1 MAEKQ
6 DVLISTL
13 PLLPLKNSV
22 LFPGLLMPLSVG
34 RAGSIAAVE
43 KALATEEKEIVVVTQ
58 RDVSVDSPA
67 ASDLYTIGTRGVIR
81 KVGRN
86 KDQLEVL
93 VFGGERVVIVK
104 VDDENGHM
112 MARVRS
118 LPTADDS
125 SRETEALTLSI
136 VEMGTK
142 FVGMIQAPQQT
153 PQELARMFTSHE
165 DPLRLAYMIASIMNL
180 ETTREQALLE
190 SPTRIEALPL

>member
-1 MAEKQ
+1 MAEKEIQ
-6 DVLISTL
+6 IKTL

-34 RAGSIAAVE
+34 RPASVTAVE
-43 KALATEEKEIVVVTQ
+43 KALGTEEKEIVVVTQ
-58 RDVSVDSPA
+58 RDVSVDSPS

-81 KVGRN
+81 KVGWS

-118 LPTADDS
+118 LPTPDDS

-142 FVGMIQAPQQT
+142 FVGMIQAPNQT

-180 ETTREQALLE
+180 EGTREQTLLE
-190 SPTRIEALPL
+190 APTRVDALRMV